1 MTLFQLWQVK
11 KGKWYCPEC
20 CEQYAKKGTIL
31 KLKCMIKTIIHTNN
45 TIIVQYWQLYINNF
59 NEMKVQEVQQLQA
72 AQQIVT
78 AIMSLVSEQNNIG
91 ES

>member
-1 MTLFQLWQVK
+1 M
-11 KGKWYCPEC
+11 
-20 CEQYAKKGTIL
+20 
-31 KLKCMIKTIIHTNN
+31 KL
-45 TIIVQYWQLYINNF
+45 
-59 NEMKVQEVQQLQA
+59 QEVQQLQT